1 METSLSEALGETPEE
16 TTVVETKAE
25 SVEAPAPV
33 EEIQDTPG
41 EQEAAP
47 EPEAKTEP
55 PMVPLAAL
63 HEVRDSNRELRQRLD
78 QIQAANQ
85 PKPEPVPDILD
96 EPEKYAQYIQRTQ
109 SAQMVD
115 MRLNMSEEMTRMT
128 LGDEVVDAAF
138 EAFKPNLGTP
148 VHDQIMTARNPYKAM
163 VDWHKQQQVISE
175 IGDDP
180 AAYRARLEA
189 EIRAEVEA
197 QAAVK
202 QVKEGV
208 KPPPSLATQSNLGV
222 RAGPAWS
229 GPASLKE
236 LIGE

>member
-1 METSLSEALGETPEE
+1 MNTSLSEALGETPEE
-16 TTVVETKAE
+16 TAVVETKAE
-25 SVEAPAPV
+25 PVEAPEPV
-33 EEIQDTPG
+33 EEPQETPV
-41 EQEAAP
+41 EP

-78 QIQAANQ
+78 EIQAANQ
-85 PKPEPVPDILD
+85 PKPESPPPLPDPEL
-96 EPEKYAQYIQRTQ
+96 EPELHAQVQY
-109 SAQMVD
+109 QMSQMTD

-148 VHDQIMTARNPYKAM
+148 IHDQIMTARNPYKAM

-180 AAYRARLEA
+180 AAYRARLKA
-189 EIRAEVEA
+189 ELRAEVEA
-197 QAAVK
+197 QVAVE
-202 QVKEGV
+202 QVKGV

-229 GPASLKE
+229 GPASLTD

>member
-1 METSLSEALGETPEE
+1 MSTSLSEALGESPEE
-16 TTVVETKAE
+16 TTAVETKAE
-25 SVEAPAPV
+25 PVEAQASVEEQEAPV
-33 EEIQDTPG
+33 

-96 EPEKYAQYIQRTQ
+96 EPEQYARYIQQTQ
-109 SAQMVD
+109 SSQMTD

-197 QAAVK
+197 QAAVQ
-202 QVKEGV
+202 QVKGV

-229 GPASLKE
+229 GPASLSD